1 MLGKKPIQR
10 EGGWGGGLS
19 AKVST
24 RLSGVEWDG
33 PTLYYI
39 PNKEAEPTVRVGRS
53 HVRNVFL
60 VNFLSLASLLECH
73 HHVQFFF
80 RLSPTA
86 PRALG
91 EPERK

>member
-39 PNKEAEPTVRVGRS
+39 PNKEAEPTLPS
-53 HVRNVFL
+53 
-60 VNFLSLASLLECH
+60 
-73 HHVQFFF
+73 
-80 RLSPTA
+80 
-86 PRALG
+86 
-91 EPERK
+91 K